1 MDHTYGSQP
10 RLGTASNEQD
20 AQTKSTA
27 AAIPPTSQSFA
38 VLRKTAGGAAAP
50 ARCTQRGVIRVVGSP
65 AATSAAVAATAAS
78 AAAATVDDRTAA
90 AGTVADTSAAAC
102 TATVAAAVVSVAVTS
117 VAAATA
123 DDAAVAATEKEETVV
138 PSACG
143 QDDDALAVDA
153 TATAVDAA
161 VVSDVWEDML
171 SSDDNLAED
180 TQAAGVSLSQ
190 VWLFKSIL
198 VALSDYRTS

>member
-20 AQTKSTA
+20 AQTNSTA

-50 ARCTQRGVIRVVGSP
+50 ARCTQRAVIRVVGRP

-90 AGTVADTSAAAC
+90 SGTVADTSAAAC

-123 DDAAVAATEKEETVV
+123 DDAAVAATENEETAV
-138 PSACG
+138 PSAG
-143 QDDDALAVDA
+143 GLDDALAVDA
-153 TATAVDAA
+153 IAAAIDAA